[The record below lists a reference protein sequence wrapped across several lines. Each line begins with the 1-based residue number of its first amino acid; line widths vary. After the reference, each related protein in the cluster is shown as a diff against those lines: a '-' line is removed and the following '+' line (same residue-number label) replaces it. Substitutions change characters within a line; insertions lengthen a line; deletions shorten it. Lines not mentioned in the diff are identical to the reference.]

1 MLIRKRIPVKM
12 IVGGTWHELL
22 LAAGITVGTFFADK
36 YLADGDFVFPAVIP
50 TLLGTALA
58 FFIGFSNSQAYDR
71 WWEAR
76 VVWGAITNE
85 SRSWA
90 RDCLNYVDGD
100 RALPEQ
106 MVLRHIAFIYA
117 LKDYLRGVSEV
128 KFKQDVAKYL
138 TDDEFAQLRDK
149 QNRHNALLDWQSRD
163 LERLRVDGRIDGFR
177 FRELNSRIA
186 RLCDEMGKSERIRN
200 TVFPPTYNYYT
211 RVFVW
216 VFIASLT
223 VVLSTAVGVVGI
235 LLAFV
240 VGYVFLVTQGI
251 GMTLLNPFESTMFG
265 TPLDQISRT
274 IEINLLEMLGRA
286 DLPEPWPAVHNDYV
300 T

>member
-1 MLIRKRIPVKM
+1 MLIRKRIPVRM
-12 IVGGTWHELL
+12 VVGGTWHELL
-22 LAAGITVGTFFADK
+22 LAAGITVGTFIADK
-36 YLADGDFVFPAVIP
+36 YLANSDLTFPPVIP

-58 FFIGFSNSQAYDR
+58 FFIGFTNSQAYDR

-76 VVWGAITNE
+76 TVWGALTNE

-90 RDCLNYVDGD
+90 RDCVYHIGGDDGHAE
-100 RALPEQ
+100 R
-106 MVLRHIAFIYA
+106 MVLRHIAFVYA
-117 LKDYLRGVSEV
+117 LKASLRGYPEAR
-128 KFKQDVAKYL
+128 FEYEAAGYL
-138 TDDEFAQLRDK
+138 SDDEFAALRAK
-149 QNRHNALLDWQSRD
+149 RNMHNALLDWQSRD
-163 LERLRVDGRIDGFR
+163 LEMLRVGGRIDGFK
-177 FRELNSRIA
+177 FLALDERIV

-216 VFIASLT
+216 VFIACLT
-223 VVLSTAVGVVGI
+223 VVLSTSVGVVGI

-251 GMTLLNPFESTMFG
+251 GMTLLNPFAPTMFG

-274 IEINLLEMLGRA
+274 IEINLLEMLGRT
-286 DLPEPWPAVHNDYV
+286 DLPEPWPVVHNDYV

>member
-12 IVGGTWHELL
+12 IVGRTWHELL

-36 YLADGDFVFPAVIP
+36 YLANSEFEFPTVVP

-90 RDCLNYVDGD
+90 RNCLNNIDGE
-100 RALPEQ
+100 RAVAER
-106 MVLRHIAFIYA
+106 MVLRQIAFVYA
-117 LKDYLRGVSEV
+117 LKDTLRGASDA
-128 KFKQDVAKYL
+128 KLKQDVVKYL
-138 TDDEFAQLRDK
+138 TDDEYAELADK
-149 QNRHNALLDWQSRD
+149 KNKHNALLDWHSRD
-163 LERLRVDGRIDGFR
+163 LERLRAGGNVDGFR
-177 FRELNSRIA
+177 FIEFNERIVK
-186 RLCDEMGKSERIRN
+186 LCDEMGKAERIRN

-211 RVFVW
+211 RLFVW
-216 VFIASLT
+216 IFIASLT
-223 VVLSTAVGVVGI
+223 VVLSTAVGVLGI
-235 LLAFV
+235 VLAFA
-240 VGYVFLVTQGI
+240 VGYVFLVSQGI
-251 GMTLLNPFESTMFG
+251 GMTLLNPFEPTIFG

-274 IEINLLEMLGRA
+274 IEINLLEMLGRT
-286 DLPEPWPAVHNDYV
+286 DLPEPWPSVHDDYV